1 MGWREAL
8 TSGNSGTCFNMD
20 EPGGHHTKRNRPVA
34 KREANGFTQRKP
46 SLKAANSWQQR
57 GDGSTRHWGRQLL
70 HSANGEI
77 SGDLY
82 AII

>member
-1 MGWREAL
+1 MNLEVTTLREIGQL
-8 TSGNSGTCFNMD
+8 QED
-20 EPGGHHTKRNRPVA
+20 RLV
-34 KREANGFTQRKP
+34 NGFTQRKP

-57 GDGSTRHWGRQLL
+57 GDGSTRHWGRQSL

-82 AII
+82 AIV